1 MMKPFFT
8 KSTTVKRRTIPIHK
22 AYLNYYNRFLFW
34 NLLNQRCIVA
44 AKDFGSLQEE
54 LINMGY
60 RSVGYHIWTKAS
72 DPPNNWIQVSED
84 LATEISIAAMK
95 EAGILLD

>member
-1 MMKPFFT
+1 MH
-8 KSTTVKRRTIPIHK
+8 SGGERLWISSGGV
-22 AYLNYYNRFLFW
+22 
-34 NLLNQRCIVA
+34 NQYGVPKCWL
-44 AKDFGSLQEE
+44 SHLE
-54 LINMGY
+54 
-60 RSVGYHIWTKAS
+60 KAS